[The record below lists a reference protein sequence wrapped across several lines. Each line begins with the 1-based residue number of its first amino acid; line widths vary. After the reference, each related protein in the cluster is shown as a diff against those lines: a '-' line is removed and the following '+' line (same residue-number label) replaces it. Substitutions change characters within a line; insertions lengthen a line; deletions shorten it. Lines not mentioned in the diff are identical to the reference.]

1 MDGWQK
7 AGYLA
12 NAQLVTDRFA
22 KRWGPS
28 RVRDVSSFQHV
39 SQDPSADS
47 FLGIPVLSGKRS
59 RPSRYGVELRF
70 RYDVRS

>member
-7 AGYLA
+7 AGYLT
-12 NAQLVTDRFA
+12 NAQLATYRFA

-39 SQDPSADS
+39 YQDPSAHG

-59 RPSRYGVELRF
+59 RPSRYGLELRF
-70 RYDVRS
+70 RHDVRS